1 MKLWCGVMLTAC
13 WSGAAVAQT
22 SPLRNLDIFVGN
34 VLSYDDNVF
43 RTPDGVSRPGRE
55 GGDWIIE
62 PTVSVTYTRPLARG
76 EVSLSALVSYKFY
89 TDNSQLNRENIDL
102 GARATT
108 ALSICDV
115 SPNVNFRRAQSD
127 LSDVID
133 GVNYKNAETRIRA
146 GVGVLC
152 GDNIGIR
159 PGVEYQFENV
169 TNSSP
174 LREVSDYRRHTIT
187 GRIGYARPAF
197 GMVSIYGR
205 AALGS
210 YPNRPTLGPG
220 FPANDDIKT
229 YSGGIA
235 YQREIGTRL
244 TGSVEVGYMKV
255 KSRPSSI
262 VGIPGTPGSS
272 GLTYAGSLTYRG
284 GDRVSATLDF
294 TRDTQ
299 QSNLLGVDYSVQTR
313 FSGTLTYAL
322 SQVISLNA
330 NATHTR
336 RKFKGTSFVGFDPNN
351 PTVPLPI
358 NIGSGDK
365 TTQFGAGINFQSF
378 RRLTFGLSGT
388 HFIRNSPVPGLDY
401 TANRVA
407 LTTGF
412 RF

>member
-43 RTPDGVSRPGRE
+43 RVPDGVSRPGRD

-62 PTVSVTYTRPLARG
+62 PTVSVDYTRPLARG
-76 EVSLSALVSYKFY
+76 QLNLHALLSYKFY
-89 TDNSQLNRENIDL
+89 ADNSRLNRENIEL
-102 GARATT
+102 GASATS
-108 ALSICDV
+108 ALAFCEV

-127 LSDVID
+127 LSDILDGID
-133 GVNYKNAETRIRA
+133 YKNAETRIRA

-152 GDNIGIR
+152 GDSIGIR
-159 PGVEYQFENV
+159 PGVEYEFENV

-174 LREVSDYRRHTIT
+174 VREISDYRRHTVT

-205 AALGS
+205 GEFGS
-210 YPNRPTLGPG
+210 YPNRVPLAPG
-220 FPANDDIKT
+220 FPDNDNITT

-244 TGSVEVGYMKV
+244 TGSVEVGYMKT
-255 KSRPSSI
+255 KARPSA
-262 VGIPGTPGSS
+262 IPGAGVPGSS
-272 GLTYAGSLTYRG
+272 GLTYAGQLTYRG
-284 GDRVSATLDF
+284 GDRITATIDF
-294 TRDTQ
+294 SRGAE

-313 FSGTLTYAL
+313 FSGSLTYAL
-322 SQVISLNA
+322 SQVISLSA

-336 RKFKGTSFVGFDPNN
+336 RSFRGTSFVGIIDPTN
-351 PTVPLPI
+351 PTVITPV
-358 NIGSGDK
+358 NIGSGDR
-365 TTQFGAGINFQSF
+365 TTQFGAGINFKSF
-378 RRLTFGLSGT
+378 RRLTIGLAGT
-388 HFIRNSPVPGLDY
+388 HYIRNSPIPGLDY

>member
-1 MKLWCGVMLTAC
+1 LRLWCGVMLTAC

-43 RTPDGVSRPGRE
+43 RVPDGVSRPGRD

-62 PTVSVTYTRPLARG
+62 PTVSVDYTRPLARG
-76 EVSLSALVSYKFY
+76 ELNLHALLSYKFY
-89 TDNSQLNRENIDL
+89 ADNSRLNRENIDL
-102 GARATT
+102 SARATT
-108 ALSICDV
+108 ALAFCEV
-115 SPNVNFRRAQSD
+115 SPNLGFRRAQSD
-127 LSDVID
+127 LSDILD
-133 GVNYKNAETRIRA
+133 GVDYKNAETRIRA

-152 GDNIGIR
+152 GDSIGLR
-159 PGVEYQFENV
+159 PGVEYAFENV

-174 LREVSDYRRHTIT
+174 VREISDYRRHTIT

-205 AALGS
+205 AQLGS
-210 YPNRPTLGPG
+210 YPNRSSLGPG

-244 TGSVEVGYMKV
+244 TGSVEVGYMKT
-255 KSRPSSI
+255 KARPSNV
-262 VGIPGTPGSS
+262 VGVPGIPGSS
-272 GLTYAGSLTYRG
+272 GLTYSGQLTYRG
-284 GDRVSATLDF
+284 GDRITANLEFS
-294 TRDTQ
+294 RGSE

-313 FSGTLTYAL
+313 FSGSLTYAL

-330 NATHTR
+330 NASHTR
-336 RKFKGTSFVGFDPNN
+336 RSFRGTSFVDP
-351 PTVPLPI
+351 TITL
-358 NIGSGDK
+358 GSGDK

-378 RRLTFGLSGT
+378 RRLTFGLNGT
-388 HFIRNSPVPGLDY
+388 HYIRNSPIPGLDY
-401 TANRVA
+401 AANRVA